1 MLNSCLYFNELH
13 YLVAVYLKFMIKRIT
28 IDKLR
33 PKMYVSDLNCDW
45 IPHHNMPKEGRVPN
59 QALIEELKRRGIKEV
74 YIDTERGIDEEDAL
88 SQKEVESEN
97 QNKLNKAAKGYMDPA
112 GSVSVEE
119 ELFKANK
126 LHDKA
131 KGIMSDVLTDVKF
144 GRPLETEA
152 FDDLADGMIDS
163 VMRNH
168 NALACLGRIRQKDNY
183 LMEHSIN
190 LAVLMG
196 IFAKSMKIDRETM
209 HQTMVG
215 ALLHDI
221 GKIMIPDDILHKPGK
236 LDNNEFARIKQHVV
250 FSRELL
256 KKTPGIHP
264 LTVDVAAQHHERIDG
279 SGYPEGLTGC
289 QICREGKMV
298 AITDVYDAI
307 TADRCYHKGLAPTA
321 ALKKL
326 LEWSGSHLEESLVHK
341 FIRSMGIYPVGS
353 LVMMESERLAV
364 VIEASEKD
372 QSRPI
377 VKIIYHSRLKQFIPV
392 QVIDLSKA
400 TSQDSIKN
408 SVDPDKWRIKVSD
421 FLS

>member
-1 MLNSCLYFNELH
+1 
-13 YLVAVYLKFMIKRIT
+13 MIKRIS

-33 PKMYVSDLNCDW
+33 PNMYVSDLNCDW
-45 IPHHNMPKEGRVPN
+45 IPHHNMQKEGRIPSISMVE
-59 QALIEELKRRGIKEV
+59 QLKSRGIKEV
-74 YIDTERGIDEEDAL
+74 YIDTERGIDEEDAHSL
-88 SQKEVESEN
+88 QEVEHQN
-97 QNKLNKAAKGYMDPA
+97 QNKLNNAAGLNMNSA

-119 ELFKANK
+119 ELLKAHK
-126 LHDKA
+126 LQDKA
-131 KGIMSDVLTDVKF
+131 KGIMSNVLSDVKF
-144 GRPLETEA
+144 GKPLETEA

-163 VMRNH
+163 VMRKH
-168 NALACLGRIRQKDNY
+168 NALACLGRIRKKDNY

-190 LAVLMG
+190 LSVLMG
-196 IFAKSMKIDRETM
+196 IFAKSMKVDRETM
-209 HQTMVG
+209 HQAMVG

-221 GKIMIPDDILHKPGK
+221 GKIMVPDDILHKPGK
-236 LDNNEFARIKQHVV
+236 LDDNEFARMKQHVV
-250 FSRELL
+250 YSRDLL
-256 KKTPGIHP
+256 KKTPGIHS
-264 LTVDVAAQHHERIDG
+264 LTVNVAAQHHERIDG

-326 LEWSGSHLEESLVHK
+326 LEWSGSHFEESLVHK

-353 LVMMESERLAV
+353 LVMMESGRLAV

-372 QSRPI
+372 QTRPI
-377 VKIIYHSRLKQFIPV
+377 IKVMYNSRLKQFIPTE
-392 QVIDLSKA
+392 VIDLSKA
-400 TSQDSIKN
+400 TSQDSIKS
-408 SVDPDKWRIKVSD
+408 SVDPDKWKIKTSD

>member
-1 MLNSCLYFNELH
+1 
-13 YLVAVYLKFMIKRIT
+13 MIKRIS

-45 IPHHNMPKEGRVPN
+45 IPHHNMKKEGRIPN
-59 QALIEELKRRGIKEV
+59 QALIEQLKSRGIKEV
-74 YIDTERGIDEEDAL
+74 YIDTQRGIDVDDGLTLAEVDQHN
-88 SQKEVESEN
+88 QK
-97 QNKLNKAAKGYMDPA
+97 KLNIASTQSMAKA

-119 ELFKANK
+119 ELIKANK
-126 LHDKA
+126 LHLEA
-131 KGIMSDVLTDVKF
+131 KSVMAGVLNDVKF
-144 GRPLETEA
+144 GKPLETEA

-163 VMRNH
+163 VIRNH
-168 NALACLGRIRQKDNY
+168 NALACIGRIRKKDNY

-190 LAVLMG
+190 LSVLMG
-196 IFAKSMKIDRETM
+196 IFAKAMKIDRDTM
-209 HQTMVG
+209 HQAMVG

-221 GKIMIPDDILHKPGK
+221 GKIMIPDNILHKPGK
-236 LDNNEFARIKQHVV
+236 LDDNEFARMKQHVV

-289 QICREGKMV
+289 QICQEGKMV

-307 TADRCYHKGLAPTA
+307 TADRCYHKGLQPTV

-326 LEWSGSHLEESLVHK
+326 LEWSGTHLEEKLVHT
-341 FIRSMGIYPVGS
+341 FILSMGIYPVGS
-353 LVMMESERLAV
+353 LVMMESGRLAV

-372 QSRPI
+372 QTRPI
-377 VKIIYHSRLKQFIPV
+377 VKAMYHSRLNQYISAET
-392 QVIDLSKA
+392 IDLSKA
-400 TSQDSIKN
+400 ASQDAIKS
-408 SVDPDKWRIKVSD
+408 SVDPDKWKIKVSD
-421 FLS
+421 FLH

>member
-1 MLNSCLYFNELH
+1 
-13 YLVAVYLKFMIKRIT
+13 MIKRIS
-28 IDKLR
+28 INKLQ
-33 PKMYVSDLNCDW
+33 PEMYVSDLNCDW
-45 IPHHNMPKEGRVPN
+45 IPHHNMQKEGRIPN
-59 QALIEELKRRGIKEV
+59 QAMVNELKRRGIKEV
-74 YIDTERGIDEEDAL
+74 YIDTERGLDEEDGY
-88 SQKEVESEN
+88 SQQEVESQN
-97 QNKLNKAAKGYMDPA
+97 QKKLNNAASLNMDSA

-119 ELFKANK
+119 ELFKAHK
-126 LHDKA
+126 LQDQA
-131 KGIMSDVLTDVKF
+131 KSIMTGVLSDVKF
-144 GRPLETEA
+144 GKPLETEG
-152 FDDLADGMIDS
+152 FDELADGMIDS
-163 VMRNH
+163 VIRNH

-196 IFAKSMKIDRETM
+196 IFAKAMKIDRETM
-209 HQTMVG
+209 HQAMVG

-221 GKIMIPDDILHKPGK
+221 GKIMVPDDILHKPGK
-236 LDNNEFARIKQHVV
+236 LDDNEFSRIKQHVV

-256 KKTPGIHP
+256 KKTPGISP
-264 LTVDVAAQHHERIDG
+264 LTIDVAAQHHERIDG

-307 TADRCYHKGLAPTA
+307 TADRCYHKGLSPTS

-326 LEWSGSHLEESLVHK
+326 LEWSGTHLEEQLVHK

-353 LVMMESERLAV
+353 LVMLESGRLAV

-372 QSRPI
+372 QTRPI
-377 VKIIYHSRLKQFIPV
+377 IKIIYHSRMKQYLPIEI
-392 QVIDLSKA
+392 IDLSKPS
-400 TSQDSIKN
+400 SQDNIKS
-408 SVDPDKWRIKVSD
+408 SVDADKWRIKTAD

>member
-1 MLNSCLYFNELH
+1 MQ
-13 YLVAVYLKFMIKRIT
+13 
-28 IDKLR
+28 
-33 PKMYVSDLNCDW
+33 
-45 IPHHNMPKEGRVPN
+45 KEGRIPN
-59 QALIEELKRRGIKEV
+59 QAMIDELKRRGIKDV
-74 YIDTERGIDEEDAL
+74 YIDTERGLDEEDGY
-88 SQKEVESEN
+88 SQQEVEN
-97 QNKLNKAAKGYMDPA
+97 QNQAKLNKAATLNMDSA

-119 ELFKANK
+119 ELFKAHK
-126 LHDKA
+126 LQNKA
-131 KGIMSDVLTDVKF
+131 KSIMTDVLSDVKF
-144 GRPLETEA
+144 GKPLETEG
-152 FDDLADGMIDS
+152 FDELADGMIDS
-163 VMRNH
+163 VIRNH

-196 IFAKSMKIDRETM
+196 IFAKAMKIDRETM
-209 HQTMVG
+209 HQAMVG

-221 GKIMIPDDILHKPGK
+221 GKIMVPDDILHKPGK
-236 LDNNEFARIKQHVV
+236 LDDNEFTRIKQHVV

-256 KKTPGIHP
+256 KKTPGISP
-264 LTVDVAAQHHERIDG
+264 LTIDVAAQHHERIDG

-307 TADRCYHKGLAPTA
+307 TADRCYHKGLSPTS

-326 LEWSGSHLEESLVHK
+326 LEWSGTHLEEQLVHK

-353 LVMMESERLAV
+353 LVMLESGRLAV

-372 QSRPI
+372 QTRPI
-377 VKIIYHSRLKQFIPV
+377 IKIIYHSRMKQYLPIEI
-392 QVIDLSKA
+392 IDLSKPS
-400 TSQDSIKN
+400 SQDNIKS
-408 SVDPDKWRIKVSD
+408 SVDADKWRIKTAD

>member
-1 MLNSCLYFNELH
+1 MDKQQLG
-13 YLVAVYLKFMIKRIT
+13 MIKRIS
-28 IDKLR
+28 INKLR
-33 PKMYVSDLNCDW
+33 PEMYVSDLNCDW
-45 IPHHNMPKEGRVPN
+45 IPHHNMQKEGRIPN
-59 QALIEELKRRGIKEV
+59 QAMVEELKRRGIKEV
-74 YIDTERGIDEEDAL
+74 YIDTERGLDEADAF
-88 SQKEVESEN
+88 SQQEVEGQN
-97 QNKLNKAAKGYMDPA
+97 QSKLNKAAELAMDSA
-112 GSVSVEE
+112 GSVRVEE
-119 ELFKANK
+119 ELFKAEK
-126 LHDKA
+126 LHSKA
-131 KGIMSDVLTDVKF
+131 KDIMTDVLSDIKF
-144 GRPLETEA
+144 GKPLETEA

-163 VMRNH
+163 VVRNH
-168 NALACLGRIRQKDNY
+168 NALACLGRIREKDNY

-196 IFAKSMKIDRETM
+196 IFAKAMKIERNTM
-209 HQTMVG
+209 HQAMVG

-221 GKIMIPDDILHKPGK
+221 GKIMVPDNILHKPGK
-236 LDNNEFARIKQHVV
+236 LDDNEFARMKQHVV

-256 KKTPGIHP
+256 KKTPGIQP

-326 LEWSGSHLEESLVHK
+326 LEWSGTHLEESLVHK

-353 LVMMESERLAV
+353 LVLMDSGRLAV

-377 VKIIYHSRLKQFIPV
+377 VKIIYSTKMKQFLPIEI
-392 QVIDLSKA
+392 IDLSN
-400 TSQDSIKN
+400 TNSQDHIKS
-408 SVDPDKWRIKVSD
+408 SVDPEKWRIKISD
-421 FLS
+421 FLH